1 MPSRF
6 FVVRRRG
13 GCDTDGERDAG
24 ARLDA
29 LEREMRELAE
39 GVRRME
45 GELRA
50 LRRAVS
56 DLSAAKPT
64 DLDVMA

>member
-1 MPSRF
+1 M
-6 FVVRRRG
+6 
-13 GCDTDGERDAG
+13 DGERRAEM
-24 ARLDA
+24 RLDA
-29 LEREMRELAE
+29 LEREVRDLAE
-39 GVRRME
+39 VARRME
-45 GELRA
+45 KELRS